1 MSTQHADTTVF
12 GTDVSL
18 NFDRPWA
25 AYWMFFL
32 RVLTGWW
39 FMHAGLTKILEN
51 GAMMPAGSLAW
62 FMGNEA
68 AITYPIMQA
77 FSGSLLPVV
86 QFLIP
91 VGEFAIGLGLVFGAL
106 TRLAAFNG
114 ALLMSFFYFGNADWA
129 HGLFSGDLM
138 GLLLFVTVAI
148 FGAGRVWGIDQLLEK
163 TSWVQKR
170 PWMRYLLG

>member
-1 MSTQHADTTVF
+1 MSTQHVDTTVL

-18 NFDRPWA
+18 SFDRPWA

-32 RVLTGWW
+32 RVLTGWY
-39 FMHAGLTKILEN
+39 FMHAGLTKIMEN
-51 GAMMPAGSLAW
+51 GLMMPAGSVQW
-62 FMGNEA
+62 FMTDQT

-86 QFLIP
+86 QIMIP
-91 VGEFAIGLGLVFGAL
+91 WGEFLVGLGVLLGAL

-114 ALLMSFFYFGNADWA
+114 ALLMGFFYFGNHSWS
-129 HGLFSGDLM
+129 HGMFNGDLTT
-138 GLLLFVTVAI
+138 LLLFVTIAI